1 MKNILT
7 KKSVIT
13 FTAVAITAAAALL
26 ISTGCEEQ
34 QNMTEKQKPKGPVA
48 VLQTNKGDIYI
59 ELYEEKAP
67 KTVQNFLRYVN
78 EGFYDGTVFH
88 RVIEGFMIQGGGFTP
103 NMLRKKTY
111 PPIENE
117 ASNGLKNLRG
127 TVAMART
134 NDPNSATSQFFI
146 NHADNP
152 SLDYAAGNPGY
163 AVFGKVIDGMS
174 VVDEIATTPTT
185 TKDRFQDVP
194 VKAVV
199 IIAAKEVE

>member
-7 KKSVIT
+7 NKRIIT

-78 EGFYDGTVFH
+78 EGFYDGTIFH

-134 NDPNSATSQFFI
+134 SDPNSATSQFFI

-152 SLDYAAGNPGY
+152 SLDYAPNNPGY

-185 TKDRFQDVP
+185 SKDRFQDVP